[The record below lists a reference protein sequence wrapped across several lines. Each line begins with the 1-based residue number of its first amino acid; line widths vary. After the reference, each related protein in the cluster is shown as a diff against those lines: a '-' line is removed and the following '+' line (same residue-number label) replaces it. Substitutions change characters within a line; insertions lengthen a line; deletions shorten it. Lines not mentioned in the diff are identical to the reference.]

1 MIHPHTTRSA
11 ILATALLITSFSAH
25 AQDEA
30 KQDAKHGSI
39 TVKDYLGKERT
50 LFDGDGDG
58 WDDLWCVLHPD
69 LKHRNKA
76 IDTDGDKL
84 TDYEE
89 MIMWRDP
96 FVEGPLPRELTPEE
110 IAEAERAAAAAL
122 VIAQEAWE
130 KKKADAAPLLR
141 QLLQP
146 GETTPDEKIQEA
158 AGETAELQRKAI
170 AANAQNPQME
180 RALDDIAA
188 RHDTPREKFDEN
200 GRKQQLVGELDGMPL
215 YIQSFDT
222 LQSASVS
229 ADELWPAA
237 VWPFSNNNTGL
248 NLSGAGTT
256 LGLWEVDGG
265 MNASH
270 IELGAPRVVQKDS
283 AALDPTGHASHVAG
297 AMAGAGALNLGF
309 LPAAFNES
317 RGVAY
322 GANVF
327 GYNTLDIAS
336 ERLSAAAGNLTDPP
350 LRAANNSWGRPGP
363 WAQFDNNPLP
373 PEPAGVDTD
382 GDGIFGETNV
392 DLRWRW
398 SGLANPAFQ
407 EDFQFGFYFPNDT
420 SGTGGNQIDAFM
432 QTDAPRHLL
441 VFACGNDR
449 ATGPQIA
456 PATYFIGTTEINST
470 AQPRDWQNGDDGGYD
485 TIASPATAKNVL
497 SVGSCEDIYRQVGN
511 QITAGFVPGAV
522 VTPSAFSGAGPTDDG
537 RIKPDLVAV
546 GSPSA
551 IARAAFGFNFTPAGG
566 GAIGVLVGPT
576 NGAGNYTV
584 GIQGTSFSAPT
595 VSGLL
600 GLVMQRRNQLFPT
613 LPASEAWRGSTLK
626 AIAINGCDD
635 VGAPGPDYRMGHGP
649 ANAQSSVQVVT
660 DEHANGRGSLVKELL
675 MAPGASVSWIVR
687 STGVVPLSVTTAW
700 SDPAGPALTVASTP
714 ESQVPMLV
722 NNIDLRVEYLGPD
735 ITTVPGPSTPV
746 STFLPWVLNPDL
758 TGETN
763 ALRSAAA
770 ARGLDNRNNVE
781 KTSIATPAAGRYR
794 ITLTHSGGLPG
805 NPAPSN
811 QLVSTVLSGVISEL
825 PKIDSLAVSP
835 TATEYLLTFTAD
847 PGAYF
852 TIQSSP
858 DLVNWTDS
866 GSVLAANVTN
876 TVLVTSAITNS
887 KLFWRMRRGQ

>member
-1 MIHPHTTRSA
+1 MIHPHTSRSA
-11 ILATALLITSFSAH
+11 LLATALLVTSFCAH
-25 AQDEA
+25 AQDAPKPAA
-30 KQDAKHGSI
+30 KLRPHMTTVQDWFGNDKLI
-39 TVKDYLGKERT
+39 LD
-50 LFDGDGDG
+50 FDQDG
-58 WDDLWCVLHPD
+58 WDDLWCSSHKEI
-69 LKHRNKA
+69 KHRNKT
-76 IDTDGDKL
+76 IDTDGDTM
-84 TDYEE
+84 TDYQE
-89 MIMWRDP
+89 MIAWRNP
-96 FVEGPLPRELTPEE
+96 FTKGPLPRKLTPEE
-110 IAEAERAAAAAL
+110 FQAAEAAAAAAR
-122 VIAQEAWE
+122 VIALEAWE
-130 KKKADAAPLLR
+130 RKKIEAAPLLR
-141 QLLQP
+141 QLLPP
-146 GETTPDEKIQEA
+146 GQVAPDEKIQQA
-158 AGETAELQRKAI
+158 AEEKAELQRKAI
-170 AANAQNPQME
+170 AANTQNPQME
-180 RALDDIAA
+180 RALDDIAL
-188 RHDTPREKFDEN
+188 RNDTPKEKFDEN

-237 VWPFSNNNTGL
+237 AWPFANNNTGL

-270 IELGAPRVVQKDS
+270 TELGAPRVVQKDN
-283 AALDPTGHASHVAG
+283 ATLDPTGHATHVAG

-317 RGVAY
+317 RRVAY

-327 GYNTLDIAS
+327 GYNTAGIVA
-336 ERLSAAAGNLTDPP
+336 ERLSAAAGNVTDPP
-350 LRAANNSWGRPGP
+350 LRMSNNSWGLPGP
-363 WAQFDNNPLP
+363 WVQFDNNPLP

-382 GDGIFGETNV
+382 GDGIFGEPNV
-392 DLRWRW
+392 DLRWKW
-398 SGLANPAFQ
+398 NGPTNPAFQ
-407 EDFQFGFYFPNDT
+407 EDFQFGFYFPAVSGISGGVVNDT
-420 SGTGGNQIDAFM
+420 FMHLDA
-432 QTDAPRHLL
+432 TRHLL

-449 ATGPQIA
+449 AIGPQTA
-456 PATYFIGTTEINST
+456 PATYFIGTTEISST
-470 AQPRDWQNGDDGGYD
+470 AQPRDWQNGDDGGFD

-497 SVGSCEDIYRQVGN
+497 SVGSCEDVYRQVGN
-511 QITAGFVPGAV
+511 QFTAGFSSGAV
-522 VTPSAFSGAGPTDDG
+522 VLPSAFSGAGPTDDG

-551 IARAAFGFNFTPAGG
+551 IARAAFGFNFTPAVGNPF
-566 GAIGVLVGPT
+566 GVLVGPT
-576 NGAGNYTV
+576 NGGAGNYTI
-584 GIQGTSFSAPT
+584 GIQGTSFSAPS

-600 GLVMQRRNQLFPT
+600 GLVMQRRHQLYPT
-613 LPASEAWRGSTLK
+613 LPASEAWQGSTLK

-649 ANAQSSVQVVT
+649 ANAQHSVQVVT
-660 DEHANGRGSLVKELL
+660 HEHANGCGSLVKELL

-687 STGVVPLSVTTAW
+687 STGAVPLSVTTAW
-700 SDPAGPALTVASTP
+700 SAPAGPALTVASTP

-746 STFLPWVLNPDL
+746 TTFLPWVLNPDL

-770 ARGLDNRNNVE
+770 VRGLDNRNNVE
-781 KTSIATPAAGRYR
+781 KASIATPAAGRYR

-811 QLVSTVLSGVISEL
+811 QLVSTVLSGVTSEL

-887 KLFWRMRRGQ
+887 KLF